1 MEVKEMERAGK
12 EAAVRR
18 DVLPLIWRRIA
29 VVLFTII
36 SSSVNVV
43 CTLQFYDIVDKHFY
57 SC

>member
-43 CTLQFYDIVDKHFY
+43 CSSTT
-57 SC
+57 